1 MIKIKVD
8 TGNGAYQYLELLP
21 NLSFEKTN
29 HFFKF
34 SELEYGRTQSF
45 KLPRTEVNE
54 RILENAGSVYEYGQL
69 MRVEIPCRIQYGAK
83 ERSGKITIN
92 SATPKEYSC
101 TLYYELSD
109 LLDWVN
115 DRKLNEFGS
124 DWSIIWN
131 YEHSHAANDPTV
143 ASRVIDILPY
153 MSEAPEA
160 YIAKNQWC
168 WMPSFNIGRVISSL
182 FQRAQNITGDYGT
195 RLYDMFDEVPEEDRY
210 SKWMVMNK
218 TNRDGGSAL
227 MFSMTNNIPTSPLGE
242 VNDTEFSAVVL
253 DFEVGPMGEP
263 TTIQLP
269 LWTVDKEV
277 YIIIPAGF
285 PSGVMLCSPRSIKET
300 FQTWINGDVTQ
311 WYVNLKTGWMV
322 SSNVPGSKTLE
333 PGDRIKIDPDIAFGF
348 FSITDMYYS
357 PETRTHLFRQAYN
370 GGTYNLITE
379 LAVPIEDPL
388 IPSQS
393 NDVNKYH
400 FLYNAP
406 EMTLMD
412 LCKIYGSLTNTV
424 LTFEDSELRFLK
436 DAGYHEMEIKD
447 CVSFTDME
455 RCVGDWS
462 VDEVVRF
469 DSDDDENIL
478 NPVSVTYHTENL
490 AKDQSTNERVL
501 QCSES
506 FTRKAPR
513 YYGDGIFIPNQTRL
527 AIHDC
532 EIEYEDEHPDQIKS
546 IKADMDKPVAAA
558 LQTGNVRTLKRV
570 SLPVNKYY
578 KDMTD
583 YSTKVKAK
591 WRMPI
596 EEFIKMDHTYRF
608 IYRGRKYAWLDAKW
622 SNGLVECTLQRSEY
636 TAVDEYYINVT
647 HTNGGD
653 AGTSGYAREGD
664 TWFIW
669 ARAAEGF
676 EFSHW
681 ELDGQELQ
689 GEGSDFSF
697 TVSDNAHFHAVFL
710 GDECTITTSPDPNGA
725 GTTTGGGTYRAGEVC
740 TVRATDNGGYR
751 FREWTESGE
760 TVSTDRNYSFVVT
773 RDRTLVAEYDTLE
786 KYNVR
791 VTTNPTGVGQTY
803 GGGSYYEGTTATVGV
818 TTNQRAYAFM
828 GWTDLDTGQ
837 IVSLSTSF
845 SFVVERDWN
854 LEATYFGGCTVTTAT
869 SPYNAGQTYGD
880 GFYNDGDSVTVGFT
894 PDQRAFSFD
903 HWEYA
908 ENPGTSVSS
917 NNPYTFTIHQNTYLV
932 AVCQQQGVKVA
943 VNVTPNGG
951 GTVTGAGE
959 YVSGDTCTLVA
970 TPSTGYGFSRYE
982 INGQTVS
989 SNRTYSFTVTGDTV
1003 VDAIFYNL
1011 GYIVTVNANPVAG
1024 GTVTGGGTYQYGQS
1038 VTITATP
1045 NQNYSFTGWYRNGQ
1059 LVSTSASYTFTV
1071 TQSAAFTAMFQGQKV
1086 NIRTSVTPSGSGQT
1100 SGGGSYSI
1108 GSSCTVSAVP
1118 YNGYAFLR
1126 WEESGSTVS
1135 NNASYTFTV
1144 SAARNLVAVFQTK
1157 EKHNIS
1163 TSVYPTGAG
1172 TVLGG
1177 GSYYTGDTC
1186 QLTALSNSNWQ
1197 FVSWEENSSEVSLS
1211 NPYSFTVTRDRTLT
1225 ANYRSM
1231 INAPDNEEEP

>member
-21 NLSFEKTN
+21 NLSFEKVN
-29 HFFKF
+29 QFYKF

-54 RILENAGSVYEYGQL
+54 QILEDAGVVYEDGKM
-69 MRVEIPCRIQYGAK
+69 MRKEIPCRIQYGAV
-83 ERSGKITIN
+83 ERGAKITVN
-92 SATPKEYSC
+92 SATDKDYAC
-101 TLYYELSD
+101 TIYYDLSD
-109 LLDWVN
+109 LLDYINGRQLGEYGV
-115 DRKLNEFGS
+115 KS
-124 DWSIIWN
+124 SCIWN
-131 YEHSHAANDPTV
+131 YENSHAANDPMV
-143 ASRVIDILPY
+143 PSKYMDVIPY
-153 MSEAPEA
+153 VSECPEM
-160 YIAKNQWC
+160 YMMKDQWC
-168 WMPSFNIGRVISSL
+168 WMPSFNIGKMISNL
-182 FQRAQNITGDYGT
+182 FHEAQYVTGDYST
-195 RLYDMFDEVPEEDRY
+195 RLYDLFDEVPQDEQHKY
-210 SKWMVMNK
+210 WMVMNK
-218 TNRDGGSAL
+218 NNYGDNNEIAFKMADNRL
-227 MFSMTNNIPTSPLGE
+227 YSPLGDYGNLVFTSVKAFTDLYNGGHQHGGQRYAWTCNQE
-242 VNDTEFSAVVL
+242 I
-253 DFEVGPMGEP
+253 
-263 TTIQLP
+263 TI
-269 LWTVDKEV
+269 T
-277 YIIIPAGF
+277 IPQNF
-285 PSGVMLCSPRSIKET
+285 PSGIILACPRDRWNDTSLAS
-300 FQTWINGDVTQ
+300 
-311 WYVNLKTGWMV
+311 YYYNLKNNRPV
-322 SSNVPGSKTLE
+322 HPLSSGSTPVE
-333 PGDRIKIDPDIAFGF
+333 PGDTIVIPANTNFNFYSLADLRWVDAYRNWM
-348 FSITDMYYS
+348 FSQNYLGGDYTLNVIVEYEAPEELLPIYS
-357 PETRTHLFRQAYN
+357 
-370 GGTYNLITE
+370 
-379 LAVPIEDPL
+379 
-388 IPSQS
+388 SQ
-393 NDVNKYH
+393 DVRYMFKW
-400 FLYNAP
+400 NAP

-424 LTFEDSELRFLK
+424 LTFEDNEVRFLIE
-436 DAGYHEMEIKD
+436 AGYHELPITD
-447 CVSFTDME
+447 CVSFTEIE

-462 VDEVVRF
+462 IDEVLKF
-469 DSDDDENIL
+469 DSDDDENIIA
-478 NPVSVTYHTENL
+478 PVSLTYHTDNT
-490 AKDQSTNERVL
+490 ARDQSVNEHTMS
-501 QCSES
+501 CSES
-506 FTRKAPR
+506 FTKQVDS
-513 YYGDGIFIPNQTRL
+513 YYGDGPFTPEPKRL
-527 AIHDC
+527 AIHDV
-532 EIEYEDEHPDQIKS
+532 EVEYEDDSPTTVKS
-546 IKADMDKPVAAA
+546 IKIDMDKPVVAA
-558 LQTGNVRTLKRV
+558 LQDGDIRTLKRIN
-570 SLPVNKYY
+570 SLPRNPYY
-578 KDMTD
+578 QDLCEN
-583 YSTKVKAK
+583 STKVKAK
-591 WRMPI
+591 WVMPI
-596 EEFIKMDHTYRF
+596 EEYIKLDHTYRF

-622 SNGLVECTLQRSEY
+622 SNGLVECTLQQSTYEN
-636 TAVDEYYINVT
+636 VNEYYINVT

-664 TWFIW
+664 TWFVW

-676 EFSHW
+676 TFDHW

-710 GDECTITTSPDPNGA
+710 GDECTITTSTDPNGA
-725 GTTTGGGTYRAGEVC
+725 GTTTGGGTYRAGEIC

-751 FREWTESGE
+751 FREWTENGE

-869 SPYNAGQTYGD
+869 SPYNAGVTYGD

-894 PDQRAFSFD
+894 PDQRAFTFS

-908 ENPGTSVSS
+908 ENPGVSVSS

-982 INGQTVS
+982 INGSTVS
-989 SNRTYSFTVTGDTV
+989 SNATYSFTVTGDTV

-1011 GYIVTVNANPVAG
+1011 GYIVTVTANPVAG

-1045 NQNYSFTGWYRNGQ
+1045 NQNYSFTGWYKQGQ
-1059 LVSTSASYTFTV
+1059 LVSTSSSYTFTV

-1086 NIRTSVTPSGSGQT
+1086 NIRTGVYPNGSGETSGAGSYNYGSSVTVT
-1100 SGGGSYSI
+1100 A
-1108 GSSCTVSAVP
+1108 TA

-1126 WEESGSTVS
+1126 WEENGTTVS
-1135 NNASYTFTV
+1135 SNASYTFTAT
-1144 SAARNLVAVFQTK
+1144 SNRTLTAVFQTK
-1157 EKHNIS
+1157 DKHNIS

-1177 GSYYTGDTC
+1177 GSYFTGDTC
-1186 QLTALSNSNWQ
+1186 TLTALSNNNWQ